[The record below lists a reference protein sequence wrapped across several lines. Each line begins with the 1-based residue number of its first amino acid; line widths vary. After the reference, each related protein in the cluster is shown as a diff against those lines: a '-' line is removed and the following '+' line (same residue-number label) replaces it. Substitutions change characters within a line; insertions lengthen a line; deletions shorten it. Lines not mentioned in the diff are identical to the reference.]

1 MSRNINLIHLNSVK
15 KPARVL
21 RPVRGRLDELDELDE
36 FGGVEKFKSARRQAR
51 RHWRK
56 EDERYGA

>member
-1 MSRNINLIHLNSVK
+1 MSRNINLIHLNTIK

-21 RPVRGRLDELDELDE
+21 RPVRGRLDELDE